1 MGFDAFFFARLDY
14 EDRENRKKEKSMEF
28 IWRPMYSTLGNTT

>member
-14 EDRENRKKEKSMEF
+14 QDKEKRLKDKTMEF
-28 IWRPMYSTLGNTT
+28 IWRPMHDSLGDSV